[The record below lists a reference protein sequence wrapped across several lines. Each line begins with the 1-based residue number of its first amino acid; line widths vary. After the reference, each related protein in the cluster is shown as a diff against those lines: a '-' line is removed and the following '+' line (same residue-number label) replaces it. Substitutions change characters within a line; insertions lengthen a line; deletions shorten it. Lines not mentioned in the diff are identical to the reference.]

1 MNTILRTAQFAE
13 WLQHLADV
21 KGKAR
26 ILARITAAEYG
37 NFGDVKPIAGGIWE
51 MRINAGPGYRVYYV
65 RSGKTVYVLLAGG
78 DKGSQRRDIAKALN
92 LAKTAKE

>member
-37 NFGDVKPIAGGIWE
+37 NFGDVKPIAGG
-51 MRINAGPGYRVYYV
+51 
-65 RSGKTVYVLLAGG
+65 